1 MVVHPSKWIIIPD
14 IKGNIPYIYTYPNIY
29 PYIYISI
36 IYPLYIRT
44 YIYIYTY
51 KYMCIYIE
59 RYLHIYISI
68 YKYVYPLINETALPS
83 TLRCQHSG
91 PLGSP
96 RTRVCHQ
103 WLPEVF
109 FWGGQYQFLE
119 YVIPIIYGRYMD
131 IPIIPILGV
140 CHSWI
145 IYVQCYPKK
154 NSKMIY
160 ERYKQMMCT
169 HISVSFAIPWLV
181 HPHLVCCKPLK
192 MCV

>member
-14 IKGNIPYIYTYPNIY
+14 IKGNIPYIYIHISKYISIYIYIHYISIIY
-29 PYIYISI
+29 PYIYI
-36 IYPLYIRT
+36 

-59 RYLHIYISI
+59 RYLHIYIYIYIYISI

-154 NSKMIY
+154 K
-160 ERYKQMMCT
+160 
-169 HISVSFAIPWLV
+169 
-181 HPHLVCCKPLK
+181 LK
-192 MCV
+192 DDIRKI